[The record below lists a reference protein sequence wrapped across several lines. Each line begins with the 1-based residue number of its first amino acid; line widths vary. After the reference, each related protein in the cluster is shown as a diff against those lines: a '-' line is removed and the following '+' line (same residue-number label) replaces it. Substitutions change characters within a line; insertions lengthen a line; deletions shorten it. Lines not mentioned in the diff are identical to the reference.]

1 MTRRNAKKRLTRGSQ
16 VAHIRAET
24 NSAEVLVLT
33 IEEAAKILRVSTDS
47 AYEAARRGEIP
58 SLRIGR
64 RVLVPKRALLYMIDG
79 DGPDGTA

>member
-16 VAHIRAET
+16 VAHRAET
-24 NSAEVLVLT
+24 SSAEVLVLT

-64 RVLVPKRALLYMIDG
+64 RILVPKRALLYMIDG
-79 DGPDGTA
+79 DGPDGTV